1 VSTPSL
7 NMLAGV
13 RIVAFTGFLIG
24 PAACQYLADMGADV
38 VRVEEPTRGPHERH
52 WTGAEAWPNGI
63 SAFFLMSNRNV
74 RSIGLNLKSAQGRE
88 VAIDLCGGAD
98 VVITNFR
105 PPVMEKLGLDYES
118 LRARKQDIIYA
129 CASGYGSQSPYRDLP
144 GQDLLLQAVTGLASV
159 TGSEG
164 PPVAAG
170 VAVIDQHAAS
180 LLAMG
185 VLSALYHRAAT
196 GEGQRVEVTMV
207 QAALDLQSEAY
218 SYHLNGGKAQRP
230 RCGLATSYH
239 EAPYGF
245 YEVKDG
251 YVALS
256 LSPLALIS
264 KALGSPEQLD
274 PYLDPALVFSQREAI
289 YEALAPLL
297 ERYTTQDLLELLR
310 GFGIWCA
317 PVNSY
322 RQALEDPIVSHLQP
336 VWEFDHPDAGEV
348 RVIGHPISYSSG
360 AAAVH
365 RAPPRLGEHTQEI
378 LRELGRDERQIA
390 ELQQEAVVA

>member
-1 VSTPSL
+1 MSEPSL
-7 NMLAGV
+7 KMLAGV
-13 RIVAFTGFLIG
+13 RIIAFTGFLIG

-52 WTGAEAWPNGI
+52 WTGAEASPNGV

-74 RSIGLNLKSAQGRE
+74 RSIGLNLKSPQGRE
-88 VAIDLCGGAD
+88 VAIDLCRGAD
-98 VVITNFR
+98 VVVTNFR

-118 LRARKQDIIYA
+118 LRKVNDGLIYA

-144 GQDLLLQAVTGLASV
+144 GQDLLLQAVTGLAAV

-170 VAVIDQHAAS
+170 VAVVDQHAAS

-185 VLSALYHRAAT
+185 VLSALYHRALT
-196 GEGQRVEVTMV
+196 GQGQRVEVTMV
-207 QAALDLQSEAY
+207 QAALDLQAEAY
-218 SYHLNGGKAQRP
+218 AYHLNGGKARRP
-230 RCGLATSYH
+230 KRGLATSYH

-256 LSPLALIS
+256 LSPIALIS
-264 KALGSPEQLD
+264 KALGEPPQLR
-274 PYLDPALVFSQREAI
+274 PYLDPAVVFCEREAI
-289 YEALAPLL
+289 YEALQPLL
-297 ERYTTQDLLELLR
+297 TNHTKSSLLGLMR
-310 GFGIWCA
+310 GHGVWCA
-317 PVNSY
+317 PVQSY
-322 RQALEDPIVSHLQP
+322 EQALEDPIVTHLEP
-336 VWEFDHPDAGEV
+336 VWEIDHPDAGEV
-348 RVIGHPISYSSG
+348 KVIGHPISYSSG
-360 AAAVH
+360 AATVH

-378 LRELGRDERQIA
+378 LREIGRDERQIA
-390 ELQQEAVVA
+390 ELAHEAVVA